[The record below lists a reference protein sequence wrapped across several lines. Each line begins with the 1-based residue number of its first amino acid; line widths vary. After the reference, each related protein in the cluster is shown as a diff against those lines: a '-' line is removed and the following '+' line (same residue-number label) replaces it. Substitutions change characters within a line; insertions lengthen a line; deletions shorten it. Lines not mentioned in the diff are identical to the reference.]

1 MKVAWLRLKWP
12 PDLQLNINV
21 ALNTVYVW
29 PNRSSG
35 GGGFKKQEASF
46 RLSLYA
52 TSMDVTQQ
60 LLFCYCYTTIYYNG
74 VMCLFLKRHI
84 LDTSEKTANGPSLHW
99 HSAWITS
106 CCILNSNPRAT
117 VFAACFHSDTPSC
130 SEQAN
135 APHPLDCIM
144 VYIYCTDTLGGPLC
158 FSHKAIMHLHGD
170 GWRKKMKLHL
180 NSKGGNPCD
189 DNMTAWYIDG
199 ETISAVGINKTWSSL
214 ILNRRNKTVWLLW
227 AHLWGSGGEAAADL
241 LFEKNISLVTSR
253 TLPPSCWALVSEAW
267 ATSSLLRYL
276 WRLV

>member
-21 ALNTVYVW
+21 ALNTVYAW

-35 GGGFKKQEASF
+35 GLDLFFFFKKQEASF
-46 RLSLYA
+46 RLSPYATSFTWSLYA
-52 TSMDVTQQ
+52 ISMDVTQR
-60 LLFCYCYTTIYYNG
+60 LLFCYCHTTIYYDE
-74 VMCLFLKRHI
+74 VICLFHKKHI

-144 VYIYCTDTLGGPLC
+144 VYIYCTNTLSGPLC
-158 FSHKAIMHLHGD
+158 FSHKAKMHLHGD
-170 GWRKKMKLHL
+170 GWRKKNEITPKLQKRK
-180 NSKGGNPCD
+180 S
-189 DNMTAWYIDG
+189 MT
-199 ETISAVGINKTWSSL
+199 TCQLHT
-214 ILNRRNKTVWLLW
+214 
-227 AHLWGSGGEAAADL
+227 
-241 LFEKNISLVTSR
+241 
-253 TLPPSCWALVSEAW
+253 
-267 ATSSLLRYL
+267 
-276 WRLV
+276 